1 MIGIG
6 KYRILIGEGIY
17 FEVSF
22 TMLESEY
29 IEKRLK
35 DQIAWY
41 SKKSTSNKK
50 WYKRLKYL
58 DNALALLIVPASYYS
73 CCHSVLNYFVI
84 VAGLAI
90 SFSNFMQSINKY
102 HENWIQYRSTAEL
115 LKHEKYLYETKSGG
129 YKNCSDPFNLLVERC
144 ESIISSENIDWAQLN
159 KGEPCKKM

>member
-1 MIGIG
+1 
-6 KYRILIGEGIY
+6 
-17 FEVSF
+17 
-22 TMLESEY
+22 MLESEY
-29 IEKRLK
+29 LEKRLK

-41 SKKSTSNKK
+41 SKKSTSNQN

-73 CCHSVLNYFVI
+73 CCYPFLNYFLI
-84 VAGLAI
+84 AAGLII
-90 SFSNFMQSINKY
+90 SFSNFLQSINKY

-129 YKNCSDPFNLLVERC
+129 YKNCSEPFNLLVERC

-159 KGEPCKKM
+159 KGEPCKKL